1 MNKDGVSQFKFE
13 EELTA
18 FEKDFLSFHRIR
30 LESLL
35 KLLNSEIERNR
46 KTKVLNIGLSVL
58 DLMVKERLLSTK
70 DFDYSVAVPSL
81 DFGKSTI
88 YTGIKLIEFDICNPK
103 KMMEKYEESF
113 DFVIFSGVL
122 EHLFCDDSK
131 VLKHLQML
139 LKQDGRMFLAV
150 PNAASFINR
159 FKLTLGKNIH
169 WSKKDIIGGTE
180 FGGYGHIR
188 EYTKMEVAELVSPF
202 FNIIRFIPI
211 NDYIIRRINFGR
223 FNKLIP
229 TSWSID
235 IGVLL
240 ENK

>member
-1 MNKDGVSQFKFE
+1 MHGNQFKFE

-18 FEKDFLSFHRIR
+18 FEKDFLTFHRIR
-30 LESLL
+30 LKSLL
-35 KLLNSEIERNR
+35 KLLDSEIKRNK
-46 KTKVLNIGLSVL
+46 KTKILNIGLSVF
-58 DLMVKERLLSTK
+58 DLIVKESLHGTK

-81 DFGKSTI
+81 DFGKSIT
-88 YTGIKLIEFDICNPK
+88 YTGIKLIEIDICNPK
-103 KMMEKYEESF
+103 ENDKKYEGLF
-113 DFVIFSGVL
+113 DFIIFSGVL

-139 LKQDGRMFLAV
+139 LKHNGRMFLAV

-159 FKLTLGKNIH
+159 SKLTLGKNIH
-169 WSKKDIIGGTE
+169 WSKKDILGGTE

-188 EYTKMEVAELVSPF
+188 EYTKIEVVELVAPL
-202 FNIIRFIPI
+202 FNIIKFIPI
-211 NDYIIRRINFGR
+211 NDYIVKGINFGH
-223 FNKLIP
+223 FNKFIP